1 MLNYLQIKEY
11 DMFYIGV
18 YIYIYEN
25 ENNANGA
32 KTTGKFGKGYK
43 GFFK

>member
-1 MLNYLQIKEY
+1 MLNYLQAKEY

-18 YIYIYEN
+18 YIYEN

-43 GFFK
+43 GFLK